1 MKQDYNKSDFG
12 FGAVVGNDFTSYPFN
27 AMKYDYNA
35 SIPNLTGS
43 NGLTIDSEI
52 INNSLIDCDH
62 IQRIKKDIKLLANDT
77 NIFPVMR
84 AKAFIDRKNY
94 QLITIG
100 FDPEMAKE
108 QVQKLGLETWG
119 WISESNDRA
128 IPDAWEEI
136 ELDLSTNNL

>member
-1 MKQDYNKSDFG
+1 
-12 FGAVVGNDFTSYPFN
+12 
-27 AMKYDYNA
+27 
-35 SIPNLTGS
+35 
-43 NGLTIDSEI
+43 
-52 INNSLIDCDH
+52 
-62 IQRIKKDIKLLANDT
+62 
-77 NIFPVMR
+77 MR

-136 ELDLSTNNL
+136 ELDLSTTNL